1 MNNDHEQLS
10 KNLDELRQRMADTH
24 RHVMN
29 LEVSVSNKTSSAED
43 ALEKYI
49 HLLVSLELY
58 PTPPPPLD
66 HANLALEL
74 NPAAST
80 PQDLLQG
87 ADLRKTVRPI
97 LSSIA
102 DAKRAERADS
112 ENEKIKV
119 EAELDKIIQECENLE
134 EEILE
139 LEKRANSVSYQADEM
154 RDVRCLLVVVCFR
167 SLTLVQAAQRDA
179 IIATQD
185 IDNLE
190 HNIAQAKAAAI
201 ANGTGVKSRL
211 QNLEFRWA
219 IRICWIAWADIVAEQ
234 LSRADWQSCK
244 AERGDY
250 SFYCQ
255 EHSWYCDIQRGG
267 VSAFTWA
274 SWFCRSG
281 VNRYLHSPIFILRSF
296 VFRRVALALYCWFF
310 VQSIS

>member
-1 MNNDHEQLS
+1 VREQNLTPEEVAKMNNDHEQLS

-29 LEVSVSNKTSSAED
+29 LEVSVSNKLSSAED

-66 HANLALEL
+66 NVNLALEL

-102 DAKRAERADS
+102 DARRAERADS

-139 LEKRANSVSYQADEM
+139 LEKRANSVSYQADEI
-154 RDVRCLLVVVCFR
+154 RDARCLLNVPCFR

-179 IIATQD
+179 VIATQD

-219 IRICWIAWADIVAEQ
+219 TYICSIV
-234 LSRADWQSCK
+234 
-244 AERGDY
+244 
-250 SFYCQ
+250 
-255 EHSWYCDIQRGG
+255 
-267 VSAFTWA
+267 
-274 SWFCRSG
+274 
-281 VNRYLHSPIFILRSF
+281 
-296 VFRRVALALYCWFF
+296 
-310 VQSIS
+310 